1 MTNWYRKPSPI
12 SVAKLLLRKGQNL
25 FLDHSLHSSLMKH
38 LPPGSAFLPKPD
50 DDETRERSIRLCQ
63 EKHVILITADLG
75 SAPALD
81 SDAGGAWGV
90 ILLPDDLSLRLTSC
104 RALPR
109 ENSHSGQR
117 RKPRTSLMFARQNRV
132 LLNIRHEPPILSI
145 HSKCR
150 WTI

>member
-1 MTNWYRKPSPI
+1 VSLDAPVVAANTVRTLRWLEQI
-12 SVAKLLLRKGQNL
+12 SVAKLLLRKEQNL

-81 SDAGGAWGV
+81 SDAGGA
-90 ILLPDDLSLRLTSC
+90 
-104 RALPR
+104 
-109 ENSHSGQR
+109 
-117 RKPRTSLMFARQNRV
+117 
-132 LLNIRHEPPILSI
+132 
-145 HSKCR
+145 
-150 WTI
+150 

>member
-50 DDETRERSIRLCQ
+50 AGETRERSIRLCQ

-75 SAPALD
+75 YTPALD

-109 ENSHSGQR
+109 KNSYSGQR
-117 RKPRTSLMFARQNRV
+117 KKPRTSLSLPVKTTFCLIFAMSR
-132 LLNIRHEPPILSI
+132 PF
-145 HSKCR
+145 
-150 WTI
+150 